1 MPVSTMHPE
10 TITVRR
16 VTATT
21 ETDDHGVP
29 VVNVEEVPIVGVSIE
44 PISAGGESTT
54 LDDGE
59 AVDICRVSTSTP
71 ADWVTENDTVTWGAT
86 KYVVNKRPRTYRR
99 FLPHTEFT
107 IIAVRG

>member
-1 MPVSTMHPE
+1 MTVSTMHPE

-21 ETDDHGVP
+21 ETDDNGVP

-44 PISAGGESTT
+44 PLAGGGESAT
-54 LDDGE
+54 LDDGDAVE
-59 AVDICRVSTSTP
+59 AYRVSTSVV
-71 ADWVTENDTVTWGAT
+71 ADWVSENDTCTWGAT
-86 KYVVNKRPRTYRR
+86 TYVVNRPPRTYRR